1 MLGPLSNPNVYA
13 VVSTI
18 ISQQEGCD
26 LECTSLLICY
36 EQQYFK
42 KVAKY
47 ILYMLHK
54 YQDVTKHI
62 LINFDF
68 YV

>member
-26 LECTSLLICY
+26 LECTSLSICY

-42 KVAKY
+42 KSCKIHPVYAA
-47 ILYMLHK
+47 
-54 YQDVTKHI
+54 
-62 LINFDF
+62 
-68 YV
+68 